1 MVYLRSIIAGV
12 VALLLAAVLIQAI
25 VIVAAIVHGSYGNA
39 RWVLLFHWHVVPIDL
54 LLPII
59 IFGAGFYWEYR
70 RLSK

>member
-1 MVYLRSIIAGV
+1 VVYLRSIIAGV
-12 VALLLAAVLIQAI
+12 VALLLATVLIQAI
-25 VIVAAIVHGSYGNA
+25 IFVAAIIHGSNGNA
-39 RWVLLFHWHVVPIDL
+39 RWVLLFRWHVVPIDW